1 MRRLPEWLGLRV
13 AGAFP
18 LFTMWL
24 ADAEWSPITEWSP
37 IILPPRFYDENFL

>member
-24 ADAEWSPITEWSP
+24 ADAEWSPI
-37 IILPPRFYDENFL
+37 ILPPRFYDENFL